1 MLTKDNMT
9 PKIYGGF
16 DFGVYHSVVMEGKTE
31 ELSFT
36 DQSLRAVRLMATT
49 QEDQVEPLDHA
60 DHDMDGE
67 HDFDE
72 ELIYDPDNLH
82 AFQAFPGDQNW
93 WIFRPDPGNTGRC
106 EAISMR
112 VTAETTMREIEE
124 NLIRMPDL
132 QPGRPD
138 WVSAL

>member
-1 MLTKDNMT
+1 MT

-82 AFQAFPGDQNW
+82 AFQAFPECR
-93 WIFRPDPGNTGRC
+93 IFNQADRIG
-106 EAISMR
+106 
-112 VTAETTMREIEE
+112 
-124 NLIRMPDL
+124 
-132 QPGRPD
+132 
-138 WVSAL
+138 SALCSVDGTSALGTRAMGMLQHPV

>member
-1 MLTKDNMT
+1 
-9 PKIYGGF
+9 
-16 DFGVYHSVVMEGKTE
+16 
-31 ELSFT
+31 
-36 DQSLRAVRLMATT
+36 MATT
-49 QEDQVEPLDHA
+49 QEDQGEPLDHA

-106 EAISMR
+106 EAINMR

-132 QPGRPD
+132 QPGRRIG
-138 WVSAL
+138 SALCSVDGTSALGTRAMGMLQHPV